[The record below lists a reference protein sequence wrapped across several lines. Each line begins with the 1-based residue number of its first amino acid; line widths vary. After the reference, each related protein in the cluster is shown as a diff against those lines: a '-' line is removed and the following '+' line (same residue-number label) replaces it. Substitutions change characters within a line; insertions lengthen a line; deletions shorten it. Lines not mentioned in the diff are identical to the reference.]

1 MACEERPAAHH
12 RGNHARL
19 LAGPG
24 TGKTRTLV
32 ELVASLINEGT
43 ASPEQILC
51 LTFTRAAAAGLRRK
65 VRAAIRSGEAPEV
78 YTLHGFALRPL
89 MARRVDVGAG
99 PGLGRVADEWEE
111 RHVIEEDLKKLLGED
126 TVRKVRKRLR
136 DLASA
141 WDSTPEAGIE
151 ERHGDAQL
159 IGALRRHKD
168 QYRYILRSELVFR
181 LKEQLEANPYFP
193 LQGDYRFIVVDEY
206 QDLNRCDVA
215 VINSLASRD
224 ATLYVAGDDDQ
235 SIYQQLRNAHPQAI
249 RDFVR
254 DHGAADLR
262 LTVCVRCD
270 QKILA
275 LANSVICQEIDREP
289 KLLVP
294 HETAG
299 PGILESLAFPTGA
312 DEARGIARLTKS
324 FIDAGVREGELLILP
339 RSDFRGAFSAP
350 IKAELDLLGVP
361 AIVRTAEKS
370 PLDEPPGRALL
381 AHLRLLLDPTDNLS
395 WRSVLETG
403 GLRVGDKAVA
413 ALHELAVLRNISFS
427 ASLGVAEREPL
438 VLGRYSGSI
447 AGAVTTVRS
456 RLSSLQAKA
465 PIETAT
471 VAEVID
477 AAVGMLPAVPLLAD
491 AQKELQSLID
501 LYAPTSLADFLG
513 AIALRKDEE
522 EDLVPG
528 AINIM
533 TSHKA
538 KGLEACVVVIA
549 AAEEE
554 LFPGRGHRD
563 EERRLFYVSL
573 TRAKHALFITFATRR
588 AGQQARAGLGRAGHQ
603 RTGFLDGVGLGSR
616 LGPPFV
622 ATYAVDITLLSPVIP
637 PAPAS

>member
-1 MACEERPAAHH
+1 MAASH

-32 ELVASLINEGT
+32 ELVASLINEGA
-43 ASPEQILC
+43 ASSDQILC

-65 VRAAIRSGEAPEV
+65 VKAAIRAGDPPEV
-78 YTLHGFALRPL
+78 YTLHGFALRQL

-99 PGLGRVADEWEE
+99 PGRGRVADDWEE
-111 RHVIEEDLKKLLGED
+111 RQVIEEDLKTLLGEHD
-126 TVRKVRKRLR
+126 VRKVRKRLR
-136 DLASA
+136 DLAAA
-141 WDSTPEAGIE
+141 WDSTPDSGIE
-151 ERHGDAQL
+151 DRHEDAEL

-168 QYRYILRSELVFR
+168 QYHYILRSELVFR
-181 LKEQLEANPYFP
+181 LKEQLDADPYFP
-193 LQGDYRFIVVDEY
+193 LKGDYQFIVVDEY

-215 VINSLASRD
+215 VVNALAARG

-235 SIYQQLRNAHPQAI
+235 SIYQELRNAHPQAI
-249 RDFVR
+249 REFVS

-270 QKILA
+270 QQILA
-275 LANSVICQEIDREP
+275 LANSVIRQEVDREP
-289 KLLVP
+289 KLLVH

-312 DEARGIARLTKS
+312 EEARGIARLAKS
-324 FIDAGVREGELLILP
+324 FVESDVSEGEILILL
-339 RSDFRGAFSAP
+339 RSDFHGAFSAP
-350 IKAELDLLGVP
+350 IKTELNLLGVP

-370 PLDEPPGRALL
+370 PLNEPPGRALL
-381 AHLRLLLDPTDNLS
+381 AHLRLYLDPTDDLS
-395 WRSVLETG
+395 WRAVMETG
-403 GLRVGDKAVA
+403 ALGVGDKAVA
-413 ALHELAVLRNISFS
+413 ALHELAVLRNFSFS
-427 ASLGVAEREPL
+427 ATLGVVDHEPTA
-438 VLGRYSGSI
+438 LGRYGGSV
-447 AGAVTTVRS
+447 AGAVATVRARLSTVRS
-456 RLSSLQAKA
+456 MA

-471 VAEVID
+471 VTEVLD
-477 AAVGMLPAVPLLAD
+477 AAVGVLPTGPLLAE
-491 AQKELQSLID
+491 AQAELESLIA

-513 AIALRKDEE
+513 AIALRKEEE

-528 AINIM
+528 TINIM
-533 TSHKA
+533 TAHRA

-573 TRAKHALFITFATRR
+573 TRAKHALFISFATRR
-588 AGQQARAGLGRAGHQ
+588 FGQQARAGIRRRRHQ
-603 RTGFLDGVGLGSR
+603 RTNFLDGVGLTSR
-616 LGPPFV
+616 AGPSFV
-622 ATYAVDITLLSPVIP
+622 ASYAPDTRLLSPVTAA
-637 PAPAS
+637 APAS